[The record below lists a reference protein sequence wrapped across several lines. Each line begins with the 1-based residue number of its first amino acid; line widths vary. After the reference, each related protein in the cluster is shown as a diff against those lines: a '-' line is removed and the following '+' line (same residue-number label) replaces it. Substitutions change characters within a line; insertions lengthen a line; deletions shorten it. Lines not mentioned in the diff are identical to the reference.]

1 SRSPLPVPFPQR
13 SAREHQDGERALR
26 EARSVRAEQ
35 RDRLQDLQE
44 QREQLRQQ
52 EQRLQQANPSFPCP
66 GRPRRAPEPLPTV
79 PLPPFSRRGQER
91 LSLARQ
97 RERLQQLRDELCP
110 GGPGTLL
117 GTVPAGGT
125 ASALAAPLAPGAQG
139 LLPGFLPAVGMG
151 MGMFLQDSGD
161 PLASAA
167 LYGHLLLLKHRA
179 RMDHDFLEN
188 ERVFLESL
196 KKRP

>member
-1 SRSPLPVPFPQR
+1 SRSPLPTPFPQR
-13 SAREHQDGERALR
+13 SAQEHQDGERALR

-35 RDRLQDLQE
+35 RDRLQALQE
-44 QREQLRQQ
+44 QLEQLRQQ
-52 EQRLQQANPSFPCP
+52 EQRLH
-66 GRPRRAPEPLPTV
+66 
-79 PLPPFSRRGQER
+79 QER

-97 RERLQQLRDELCP
+97 RERLQRLRDELGP

-117 GTVPAGGT
+117 GTVPASGLG
-125 ASALAAPLAPGAQG
+125 SALAAPLAPSAQG
-139 LLPGFLPAVGMG
+139 LLPGLLPAVGM
-151 MGMFLQDSGD
+151 FLGDGGD

>member
-13 SAREHQDGERALR
+13 SARQHQDGERALR
-26 EARSVRAEQ
+26 EARSIRAEH
-35 RDRLQDLQE
+35 RDRLQALQE
-44 QREQLRQQ
+44 QLEQLRQQ
-52 EQRLQQANPSFPCP
+52 EQRLH
-66 GRPRRAPEPLPTV
+66 
-79 PLPPFSRRGQER
+79 QER

-97 RERLQQLRDELCP
+97 REQLQQLRDELCP

-117 GTVPAGGT
+117 GTVPAKGPG
-125 ASALAAPLAPGAQG
+125 SALAAPLVPGAQG
-139 LLPGFLPAVGMG
+139 LLPGLLPPV
-151 MGMFLQDSGD
+151 GMFLGDSGD

-179 RMDHDFLEN
+179 QMDHDFLEN
-188 ERVFLESL
+188 ERIFLESL

>member
-1 SRSPLPVPFPQR
+1 REREEQIHALAER

-35 RDRLQDLQE
+35 RDRLQALQE
-44 QREQLRQQ
+44 QLEQLRQQ
-52 EQRLQQANPSFPCP
+52 EQPSPDGASRSLPSP
-66 GRPRRAPEPLPTV
+66 GA
-79 PLPPFSRRGQER
+79 GQER

-97 RERLQQLRDELCP
+97 RERLQQLRDELSP
-110 GGPGTLL
+110 GGAETLL
-117 GTVPAGGT
+117 GTVPVSGLG
-125 ASALAAPLAPGAQG
+125 SALAAPVAPGAPG
-139 LLPGFLPAVGMG
+139 LLPGLLPPVGTFLG
-151 MGMFLQDSGD
+151 DSGD

-188 ERVFLESL
+188 ERIFLESL

>member
-1 SRSPLPVPFPQR
+1 RPRSPLLLPFPQR
-13 SAREHQDGERALR
+13 SAQEHQDGERALR
-26 EARSVRAEQ
+26 EARSVRAEH
-35 RDRLQDLQE
+35 RDRLQALQE
-44 QREQLRQQ
+44 QQEQLRQQ
-52 EQRLQQANPSFPCP
+52 EQRLHQANPSFPSP
-66 GRPRRAPEPLPTV
+66 GRPRREPEPFPTA
-79 PLPPFSRRGQER
+79 PFPPFSRCGQER

-97 RERLQQLRDELCP
+97 RERLQQLRDELSP

-117 GTVPAGGT
+117 GTVPANGPC
-125 ASALAAPLAPGAQG
+125 SALAAPVAPSVQG
-139 LLPGFLPAVGMG
+139 LLPRLLPPV
-151 MGMFLQDSGD
+151 GMFLGDSGG

-179 RMDHDFLEN
+179 QMDHDFLEN